1 MTISGG
7 KEHEVPN
14 FFGHISS
21 SASLF
26 SSTAAELYMDRSH
39 LDSSLNDLDAG
50 VSCTQN
56 IFVSCVRSKVMDLLH
71 FLSSHSYVA
80 RCQFYRFSSEMLHL
94 FWPRNVQ
101 AECLLLSLKKNVQ
114 ASFFFAL

>member
-56 IFVSCVRSKVMDLLH
+56 IFVSSVRSKVMDLLH
-71 FLSSHSYVA
+71 FLSSHSYVV
-80 RCQFYRFSSEMLHL
+80 ML
-94 FWPRNVQ
+94 PD
-101 AECLLLSLKKNVQ
+101 
-114 ASFFFAL
+114 ASFTVLALRCSIYFGLEMFR